1 MGYQYLFFHKGEKR
15 NLYKLITGGVKL
27 KELSGRIFSGKLS
40 NLILVVMLLFSTSF
54 VNAGKLEKIR
64 EDIEKTNQLLK
75 EEETLHQKEK
85 EQALATQRSLEER
98 IATLED
104 KIRQIEEEDTRL
116 KREINEIESVK
127 NKLMT
132 TIRENKSLFSSIRD
146 VLSNKAELLHQE
158 ISSGIPYAQEDRL
171 TKIIIFK
178 KKLKERDTDIVNCC
192 QDLYYN
198 FMEEIDLGYGSELFF
213 DEVETIEGE
222 MKRANFLRIGK
233 IVLAYR
239 TKDGKETGLLQQKE
253 EGYKWKKNLLLFQ
266 RGKIKKSIEIMEG
279 KRIPHLIDYPIGRIS
294 PSIKS
299 DYND

>member
-1 MGYQYLFFHKGEKR
+1 
-15 NLYKLITGGVKL
+15 L
-27 KELSGRIFSGKLS
+27 KELWGRIFSGKIV

-64 EDIEKTNQLLK
+64 EEIEKTSQLLK

-85 EQALATQRSLEER
+85 EQALATQRSLQER
-98 IATLED
+98 IATLENRL
-104 KIRQIEEEDTRL
+104 KQVEEENKRL
-116 KREINEIESVK
+116 KREIIGIESVK
-127 NKLMT
+127 NKLIT
-132 TIRENKSLFSSIRD
+132 TIRKNTSLFSSIRD
-146 VLSNKAELLHQE
+146 VLSNKAEVLHQQ

-171 TKIIIFK
+171 RRIIIFK
-178 KKLKERDTDIVNCC
+178 KKLKEEDTDIVDCC
-192 QDLYYN
+192 QELYYD

-213 DEVETIEGE
+213 DEVETTERE

-239 TKDGKETGLLQQKE
+239 TRDGKETGLLQGKE
-253 EGYKWKKNLLLFQ
+253 EGYEWKKDLSLFQ

-279 KRIPHLIDYPIGRIS
+279 RRIPHLIDYPIDWIS
-294 PSIKS
+294 PSRKS